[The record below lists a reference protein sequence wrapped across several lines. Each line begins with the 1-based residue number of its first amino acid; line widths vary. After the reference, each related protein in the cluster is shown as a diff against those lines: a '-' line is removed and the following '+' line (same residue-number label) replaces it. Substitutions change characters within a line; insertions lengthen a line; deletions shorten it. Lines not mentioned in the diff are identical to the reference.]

1 MDKVYNHKDVEERIY
16 SDWEENGYF
25 KPEINPQGKPYCIIL
40 PPTNANGALHFGHA
54 MYVVEDILIRFHRMK
69 GFSTLWLPGT
79 DHAGIETQFVF
90 EKKLREEGKSRLD
103 YEREELYEM
112 IKNYVNENRGGIEKQ
127 LRRLGFS
134 LDWSREKYTL
144 DNDVIKIVY
153 DTFKKLFADG
163 LVYRAKRLVNYCT
176 FDGTS
181 FSDLEV
187 VHEDRKSR
195 LYYIKYGPL
204 VLATTRPETKFG
216 DTAVAVHPED
226 KRYKKYVGKYLEIET
241 VLGKAKIKVIAD
253 ESVDPK
259 FGTGVV
265 KITPAHDFNDFET
278 GKRHNLPLKQV
289 IGFDGK
295 MNHFAGKFEGLYVKQ
310 ARKAIVEEMQTKE
323 LIEKIDEN
331 YQNRVGLCYKCK
343 NVLEP
348 LPLEQWFIKMK
359 PLAEPAI
366 DAIKKGK
373 IKIYPKNFE
382 KRYLQFLENIRDWN
396 ISRQIVWGIQIP
408 AWFREWRPSD
418 NLRTWGFHERTE
430 KQVLSGKTK
439 TYRLQD
445 RNFKAFKKGDRFA
458 FKNSQSGKIF
468 GYGTIINVE
477 QKTVGEIPLDNKAH
491 GATYK
496 ERKELIEAL
505 KFHKPELDVTEKTKV
520 WIYTYSFGLLKNDQV
535 QEIYVGEKSPVG
547 ENWRKDP
554 DTFDTWFSSGQWPYA
569 TLKTTNCL
577 KFYPTD
583 VMETGYDILPWWVAR
598 MVMLGIYIQ
607 QKQAVKEV
615 GKQIP
620 FKNIVLH
627 GLVNDPYG
635 KKMSKSKGNVVNPL
649 ELVDQYG
656 ADAVRF
662 ALIYGNAT
670 GNDQALSYPKLEAA
684 RKFINKLW
692 NMGRFIEMKRN
703 QNSNVKTQ
711 NLTELLKIA
720 KNKNDKEIIKKVGE
734 LVKKVTD
741 DLDKYNFN
749 YAAEALYEFAWHE
762 FADKYIEDVKNRI
775 DETSFLVLSSLFL
788 IQLRLLHPFVPFVTE
803 EIYQRFKF
811 GKSIMIDKWPSF
823 AKTSAGK
830 PTL

>member
-16 SDWEENGYF
+16 KEWEASGYF
-25 KPEINPQGKPYCIIL
+25 KPEINPKGKPYCIIL

-54 MYVVEDILIRFHRMK
+54 MYVIEDILIRFHRMK
-69 GFSTLWLPGT
+69 NFSAFWLPGT

-90 EKKLREEGKSRLD
+90 EKKLREQGKSRLD
-103 YEREELYEM
+103 FKREELYEM
-112 IKNYVNENRGGIEKQ
+112 INKYVNENRGGIEKQ

-144 DNDVIKIVY
+144 DKDIVEIVCE
-153 DTFKKLFADG
+153 TFKKLFTDG
-163 LVYRAKRLVNYCT
+163 LAYRAKRLVNYCT

-187 VHEDRKSR
+187 VHEDKISS

-226 KRYKKYVGKYLEIET
+226 KRYKKYVGQELEIET
-241 VLGKAKIKVIAD
+241 VLGMAKIKVIAD

-278 GKRHNLPLKQV
+278 GVRHNLPMKQV

-310 ARKAIVEEMQTKE
+310 ARKTIVEEMQKKG

-331 YQNRVGLCYKCK
+331 YKNRIGLCYKCK
-343 NVLEP
+343 NILEP
-348 LPLEQWFIKMK
+348 LPLEQWFINME
-359 PLAEPAI
+359 PLAKPAI
-366 DAIKKGK
+366 EAVKSGK
-373 IKIYPKNFE
+373 IKIYPKSFE
-382 KRYLQFLENIRDWN
+382 KRYFQFLENIRDWN

-408 AWFREWRPSD
+408 AWECGKCNEWIVTNGKVPQECKCGSK
-418 NLRTWGFHERTE
+418 NLTR
-430 KQVLSGKTK
+430 
-439 TYRLQD
+439 
-445 RNFKAFKKGDRFA
+445 
-458 FKNSQSGKIF
+458 
-468 GYGTIINVE
+468 
-477 QKTVGEIPLDNKAH
+477 
-491 GATYK
+491 
-496 ERKELIEAL
+496 
-505 KFHKPELDVTEKTKV
+505 
-520 WIYTYSFGLLKNDQV
+520 DQ
-535 QEIYVGEKSPVG
+535 
-547 ENWRKDP
+547 
-554 DTFDTWFSSGQWPYA
+554 DTFDTWFSSGQWPYV
-569 TLKTTNCL
+569 TLQTTNEL
-577 KFYPTD
+577 KFYPVD

-607 QKQAVKEV
+607 KKQGIKEI

-620 FKNIVLH
+620 FKNILLH

-649 ELVDQYG
+649 EMVNQYG

-670 GNDQALSYPKLEAA
+670 GNDQALSYPKLDAA
-684 RKFINKLW
+684 RKFTNKLW
-692 NMGRFIEMKRN
+692 NMARFIEMKQI
-703 QNSNVKTQ
+703 QNSKFKIQ
-711 NLTELLKIA
+711 NLDELLKLA
-720 KNKNDKEIIKKVGE
+720 RNENDKKMIEKIQK
-734 LVKKVTD
+734 LVEKVTG
-741 DLDKYNFN
+741 DLEKYNFN
-749 YAAEALYEFAWHE
+749 YVAEVLYEFTWHE

-775 DETSFLVLSSLFL
+775 DENSYL
-788 IQLRLLHPFVPFVTE
+788 ILNNLYLILLKLLHPFMPFVTE
-803 EIYQRFKF
+803 EIYQRLNPPTGG
-811 GKSIMIDKWPSF
+811 GKSIMIDKWPL
-823 AKTSAGK
+823 A
-830 PTL
+830 